1 MYEQISANKWKS
13 GFIVFAFIVFVVG
26 FGYIIGLAWGGPER
40 PHVGLIGLAV
50 AMVVA
55 LFMTFTSYY
64 HSDRIALAVSGAR
77 PLREGEYI
85 RYRNAVE
92 GLAIAAGIPTPKIY
106 VIDSPAM
113 NAFATGRN
121 PEHSSVAATTG
132 LLEKLNDIEIQ
143 GVIGHE
149 ISHIKNYDILIQT
162 ITVILVGT
170 VILLSDIFLRSIW
183 FSDDSD
189 SGEGAWIFLIIGIVM
204 AILAPI
210 IATILQL
217 AISRKRE
224 YLADA
229 NSALLTRYPLG
240 LASAL
245 EKLAADPAQLRTA
258 NKATA
263 HLFIVQPLKKGRGQ
277 RGSFFNRLF
286 DTHPPIS
293 DRIRRLHQMA
303 GGFVP
308 LEEK

>member
-1 MYEQISANKWKS
+1 MYEQISTNKWKS
-13 GFIVFAFIVFVVG
+13 GFLMFFFLIFVLG
-26 FGYIIGLAWGGPER
+26 LGYVIGLAWAGPEH
-40 PHVGLIGLAV
+40 PYTGLIGLAI
-50 AMVVA
+50 AMIIA
-55 LFMTFTSYY
+55 FAMAFTSYY
-64 HSDRIALAVSGAR
+64 HSDKIALAISGAK
-77 PLREGEYI
+77 PVGEGEYI

-106 VIDSPAM
+106 VIESPAM

-121 PEHSSVAATTG
+121 PERASVAATTG
-132 LLEKLNDIEIQ
+132 LLEAMDDLELE

-149 ISHIKNYDILIQT
+149 MSHIKNYDILLQT
-162 ITVILVGT
+162 ITIVLVGT
-170 VILLSDIFLRSIW
+170 VILLSDIFLRSLW

-189 SGEGAWIFLIIGIVM
+189 DSGGGWIFLIIGIIL

-210 IATILQL
+210 VAQIIQL

-245 EKLAADPAQLRTA
+245 EKLAGETRQLKTA

-263 HLFIVQPLKKGRGQ
+263 HLFIVQPLKTQKGTRG
-277 RGSFFNRLF
+277 RLMNRLF
-286 DTHPPIS
+286 DTHPPIE
-293 DRIRRLHQMA
+293 DRIERLQHMA
-303 GGFVP
+303 GDFVP
-308 LEEK
+308 V